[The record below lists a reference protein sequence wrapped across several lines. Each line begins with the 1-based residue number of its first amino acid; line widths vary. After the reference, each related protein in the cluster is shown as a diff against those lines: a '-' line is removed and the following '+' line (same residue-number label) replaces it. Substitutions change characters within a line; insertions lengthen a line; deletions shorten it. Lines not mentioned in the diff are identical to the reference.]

1 MAYIHTHIYIHHIT
15 INVYNTYSVNMFIV
29 IILLYCMLKCMH
41 NIVARYTM
49 LCSNIYIYIFIVN
62 MLHETNYMIHI
73 YLYIHTYV
81 YI

>member
-1 MAYIHTHIYIHHIT
+1 MAYIYIHTHIYIFIHHIT

-49 LCSNIYIYIFIVN
+49 LCSNIYIY
-62 MLHETNYMIHI
+62 
-73 YLYIHTYV
+73 LYCKHVT
-81 YI
+81 